1 MECNTEKAPVPV
13 PVPVPQ
19 VSFHRHLHD
28 CEEALEEHTR
38 AIESDPQN
46 SEAYF
51 QRALEKAALG
61 RYEEAISDH
70 DRALVLSPGNPE
82 AYMRRGSAKSILGR
96 LDSALEDH
104 EQAVRLSPLDAE
116 THAHRG
122 ATKAQL
128 GRHEDAIADFDHA
141 LNLMSDNPQYY
152 SMRGSSLAHLHRY
165 EEAIADYDSAIRL
178 YPEDALAYQ
187 GRGAYKGELGLYEEA
202 IADFDNAI
210 RLNPADPDSLRNR
223 EMAAVRYERYGSSVA
238 DLNEAI
244 RLNPQSADAFYQRGL
259 TRANLGNYGAAIVDI
274 NEAIKLEP
282 NHADAHHVRGFA
294 RLQLKDYR
302 GAVAD
307 LDEAI
312 RLNPDDALYYHN
324 RAAAKQG
331 LAKNSDIESNPLFV
345 RTYDHPAWAEGQLKA
360 FEEAIADLGR
370 SIELNPQFAAAYSG
384 RGWCLGQLGRGERA
398 IADLDK
404 ALELEP
410 DQQMK
415 YFNRG
420 YALGSL
426 GRHEDAV
433 RDFNEVIRLNPNSA
447 DSFFHRGYALQSLGR
462 REHAQGD
469 FREAVRLNPN
479 LSAALNSL
487 QAKWVTPTDEAT
499 RGTEIPS
506 PTTGTRIPIALMGLG
521 LGFRV
526 GTFLLWPLILLGIL
540 ALCGLVAWGAV
551 ESGRYLILLYLLP
564 ILGIGCYICL
574 QAAVLTLRSSGSAD
588 LAVIASP
595 SEHPG
600 LWALA
605 EQSADAV
612 GAAPPDNIIVG
623 MSANFYVTESPVL
636 LFGQSA
642 VVKGRTLYV
651 SAPLLILRLMSEME
665 IKAVLAHEFAH
676 FTGRD
681 TTYSTQIAPVYTS
694 LTNGISAIKSEMS
707 WSLKGLVLAL
717 PLVIATSYHW
727 LFRILDSA
735 ISRRRELRCD
745 EIASQVFGKDHIGAG
760 LIKVVGYGTLLSENI
775 DGHFITLLNEN
786 RTYRNYPEWFTQ
798 FIADE
803 SVYSRVS
810 GIVNYLANA
819 KTQSSDSHPALSE
832 RLKALDAS
840 SLIESGIVAPYY
852 SFHHSFCSEQIE
864 ARLTTLYTQRIQNYM
879 STYAITGAAP
889 LR

>member
-1 MECNTEKAPVPV
+1 MVSNTEGAPVSA
-13 PVPVPQ
+13 PQ
-19 VSFHRHLHD
+19 NSFHRHLHD
-28 CEEALEEHTR
+28 CEEALAGYTR

-46 SEAYF
+46 PEAYF
-51 QRALEKAALG
+51 QRALEKAALQ

-70 DRALVLSPGNPE
+70 DRALILSPGNPE
-82 AYMRRGSAKSILGR
+82 IYMRRGSAKSILGR

-104 EQAVRLSPLDAE
+104 EQALRLDPLDAE
-116 THAHRG
+116 AFAHRG
-122 ATKAQL
+122 ATRAQL
-128 GRHEDAIADFDHA
+128 GRHKDAIADFDQA
-141 LNLMSDNPQYY
+141 LCLGPDNPQYY
-152 SMRGSSLAHLHRY
+152 SMRGSSLAHLFRY

-178 YPEDALAYQ
+178 DPEDAFAYQ
-187 GRGAYKGELGLYEEA
+187 GRGAYKGELGLNEEA

-210 RLNPADPDSLRNR
+210 RLNPSDPDSLRNR
-223 EMAAVRYERYGSSVA
+223 EMAAVRHERYGSSIA

-244 RLNPQSADAFYQRGL
+244 RVTPESAGAFYQRGQ
-259 TRANLGNYGAAIVDI
+259 TRANFGNYGGAIVDM
-274 NEAIKLEP
+274 NEAIRLKP
-282 NHADAHHVRGFA
+282 NYADAHHVRGVA
-294 RLQLKDYR
+294 MLQLRNYG

-312 RLNPDDALYYHN
+312 RLNPDDALYYNN
-324 RAAAKQG
+324 RAAARRQ
-331 LAKNSDIESNPLFV
+331 LARNSNIDLDPQLLP
-345 RTYDHPAWAEGQLKA
+345 TYDHPGWTKGQLDA
-360 FEEAIADLGR
+360 FEETIADLDK
-370 SIELNPQFAAAYSG
+370 SIELNPQYAPAYSG
-384 RGWCLGQLGRGERA
+384 RGWCLGQLGKGERA
-398 IADLDK
+398 IADLDR
-404 ALELEP
+404 ALELDP
-410 DQQMK
+410 HQQMS

-420 YALGSL
+420 FVLGGL
-426 GRHEDAV
+426 GRHEEAA
-433 RDFNEVIRLNPNSA
+433 RDFTEVIRLNPNSA

-462 REHAQGD
+462 REHAQRD
-469 FREAVRLNPN
+469 FGEAVRLNPN

-487 QAKWVTPTDEAT
+487 QAKWVTSTEEAT
-499 RGTEIPS
+499 GGTEIPS
-506 PTTGTRIPIALMGLG
+506 TTTGTRIPIALVGLG
-521 LGFRV
+521 LVFRV

-551 ESGRYLILLYLLP
+551 ESGRYLVLLYLLP

-574 QAAVLTLRSSGSAD
+574 QAAILTLRSRGSAD
-588 LAVIASP
+588 LATIASP

-623 MSANFYVTESPVL
+623 MSANFYVTESPIL

-651 SAPLLILRLMSEME
+651 SAPLLRLMSEME

-681 TTYSTQIAPVYTS
+681 TTYSTQIAPVYAS

-707 WSLKGLVLAL
+707 WGLKGLVLAL

-810 GIVNYLANA
+810 GIVSYLANA

-840 SLIESGIVAPYY
+840 SLIDSGIVAPYY
-852 SFHHSFCSEQIE
+852 SFHHSFCSEQVE
-864 ARLTTLYTQRIQNYM
+864 AGLTTLYIQRIQNHM
-879 STYAITGAAP
+879 SAYAITGAASF
-889 LR
+889 R

>member
-1 MECNTEKAPVPV
+1 MESNTEKAPEPV
-13 PVPVPQ
+13 AQ

-28 CEEALEEHTR
+28 CEEALGEHTR
-38 AIESDPQN
+38 VIESDPQN

-51 QRALEKAALG
+51 QRSLEKAALG

-70 DRALVLSPGNPE
+70 DRALILSPDNPE
-82 AYMRRGSAKSILGR
+82 IYMRRGSAKSILGR

-128 GRHEDAIADFDHA
+128 GRHEDAIEDFDHA
-141 LNLMSDNPQYY
+141 LSLMSDNPQYY
-152 SMRGSSLAHLHRY
+152 SMRGSSLAHLYRY
-165 EEAIADYDSAIRL
+165 EEAIADYDIAIRL

-202 IADFDNAI
+202 MADFDNAI
-210 RLNPADPDSLRNR
+210 RLNPADADSLRNR

-244 RLNPQSADAFYQRGL
+244 RLDPKSADAFYQRGL
-259 TRANLGNYGAAIVDI
+259 TRANLGNYGAAIVDK

-282 NHADAHHVRGFA
+282 NHADAHHVRGVA
-294 RLQLKDYR
+294 RLHLEDY
-302 GAVAD
+302 GDAVTD

-331 LAKNSDIESNPLFV
+331 LAKNSYIERDPLFV
-345 RTYDHPAWAEGQLKA
+345 PTYDNPGWAQGQLEV
-360 FEEAIADLGR
+360 FEEAIADSDR

-410 DQQMK
+410 DQQMN

-420 YALGSL
+420 YVLGSL
-426 GRHEDAV
+426 GRHEEAV
-433 RDFNEVIRLNPNSA
+433 RDFSEAIRLNPNSA

-462 REHAQGD
+462 RGHAQND
-469 FREAVRLNPN
+469 FNEAVRLNPN
-479 LSAALNSL
+479 LSTALNSL
-487 QAKWVTPTDEAT
+487 QAKVMASSEEAIE
-499 RGTEIPS
+499 RTEISS
-506 PTTGTRIPIALMGLG
+506 PTTGTRIPIALVGLG
-521 LGFRV
+521 LVFRV
-526 GTFLLWPLILLGIL
+526 GTFLLWPVILLRIL
-540 ALCGLVAWGAV
+540 ALCGFLAWGAL
-551 ESGRYLILLYLLP
+551 ESGRYLVLLYILP
-564 ILGIGCYICL
+564 ILAISCYICF
-574 QAAVLTLRSSGSAD
+574 QAAAMTLRRSGSAD
-588 LAVIASP
+588 LAIPASP
-595 SEHPG
+595 SEHPS

-605 EQSADAV
+605 EESAGAV

-623 MSANFYVTESPVL
+623 MSANFYVTESQVL
-636 LFGQSA
+636 LLGRSS
-642 VVKGRTLYV
+642 VVEGRTLYV
-651 SAPLLILRLMSEME
+651 SAPLLRLMSEME
-665 IKAVLAHEFAH
+665 TKAVLAHEFAY

-681 TTYSTQIAPVYTS
+681 TTYSTQIAPVYAS
-694 LTNGISAIKSEMS
+694 LTNGISAIKSEMG
-707 WSLKGLVLAL
+707 WNIKGLVLVI
-717 PLVIATSYHW
+717 PLFIAITCQR
-727 LFRILDSA
+727 LFHILDSA

-745 EIASQVFGKDHIGAG
+745 EIASQVFGKDHIGTG
-760 LIKVVGYGTLLSENI
+760 LLKVVGYGTLLSENI
-775 DGHFITLLNEN
+775 DGHFISLLNEN
-786 RTYRNYPEWFTQ
+786 RTFRNYPEWFNQ

-810 GIVNYLANA
+810 GIVSFLADA
-819 KTQSSDSHPALSE
+819 KTRASDSHPALSD
-832 RLKALDAS
+832 RLKALNAS
-840 SLIESGIVAPYY
+840 SLLDSGSVAPNH
-852 SFHHSFCSEQIE
+852 SFHHSLCSE
-864 ARLTTLYTQRIQNYM
+864 
-879 STYAITGAAP
+879 
-889 LR
+889 